1 MNVTVKAYAKINLF
15 LDIDSLRD
23 DGYHNILSLMQ
34 SVSLHDTVSVEYE
47 NSDEKTIVINC
58 STPGVPCDSKN
69 LAYKAANLYP
79 ITGKITILIEKRI
92 PMSAGLAGG
101 SADAA
106 AVLIAL
112 NSISSAPMSVDDLKA
127 LGNKLGA
134 DVPFCIETGSCIAMG
149 TGDILKK
156 TASMPACTIVIAKK
170 GDGMSTPE
178 AYRAL
183 DEKYNRFLDYK
194 CAQNKLDILL
204 SARDVC
210 DLHDY
215 SEGLFNIFESV
226 VEPCRP
232 CVTEL
237 KNIMLSNGAVSS
249 MMSGSGTSVFGLF
262 ENEDDASR
270 AVDELTLCGAD
281 AHLCYPIKK

>member
-1 MNVTVKAYAKINLF
+1 MVISVDAFAKINLF
-15 LDIDSLRD
+15 LDIESLRD

-34 SVSLHDTVSVEYE
+34 SVSLHDTLTVEYE
-47 NSDEKTIVINC
+47 SAEEKSIKIVCSDPSI
-58 STPGVPCDSKN
+58 PCDRRN
-69 LAYKAANLYP
+69 LAYKAADIYP
-79 ITGKITILIEKRI
+79 IVGNVRISIDKRI

-112 NSISSAPMSVDDLKA
+112 NSIASKPMSTDELKA

-134 DVPFCIETGSCIAMG
+134 DVPFCIERGSCIAMG

-156 TASMPACTIVIAKK
+156 APSMPYYPIIIAKK

-183 DEKYNRFLDYK
+183 DTKYNKFSGYK
-194 CAQNKLDILL
+194 PETDRLDILISSEQTSSL
-204 SARDVC
+204 S
-210 DLHDY
+210 DY
-215 SEGLFNIFESV
+215 SRGLFNIFESV

-232 CVTEL
+232 YVTEL
-237 KNIMLSNGAVSS
+237 KEVMLSSGAVCS
-249 MMSGSGTSVFGLF
+249 MMSGSGTSVFGIF
-262 ENEDDASR
+262 EREDEATEALAKLKAR
-270 AVDELTLCGAD
+270 GAD
-281 AHLCYPIKK
+281 AHLCYPIQK